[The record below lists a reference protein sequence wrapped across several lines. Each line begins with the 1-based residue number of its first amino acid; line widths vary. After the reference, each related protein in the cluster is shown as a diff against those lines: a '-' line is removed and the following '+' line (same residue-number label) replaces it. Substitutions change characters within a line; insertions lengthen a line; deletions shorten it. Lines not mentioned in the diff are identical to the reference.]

1 MDLKLHFYVFI
12 TALFTSLLMVPFLR
26 KWALDSDLVDHP
38 DSRKVH
44 TQKIPRIGGIA
55 IVMAFVFS
63 VLVYVEML
71 PAVRGI
77 LAGGLIIFC
86 TGLVDDLHGIGPK
99 RKFLGEIAACLI
111 TIMVGN
117 LYITR
122 LGNLF
127 GTGEIFLPVWL
138 AIPFTVF
145 AVVGVI
151 NALNLIDGLDGLS
164 GGVASICLSAFFI
177 LALLDGNVPAMALC
191 AGLLGSLLGFLKYNV
206 YPAKIFMGDAGSLGL
221 GFALGFLA
229 VLLTQ
234 EPHATVSPV
243 VPLLILGLP
252 IIDTVAVMGRRMLA
266 GGSPFAADKTHVHHK
281 FLELGFEHRVT
292 VIVIY
297 GLSLFWAVV
306 AVVFNGVEEWALLA
320 LYGSLTLLFYFAL
333 RKLRQNRDRFPLLRK
348 DSSGS
353 IRLTV
358 SYQRMARAVERLV
371 PLVWLLVVGYLGLA
385 VGFARVVDDGL
396 WQMAGL
402 LLLVGVTLL
411 YQTRDSSNHFL
422 LALLY
427 VGIVVIEFCLEGSSQ
442 PVTLFGFSL
451 QGLNDWLFGA
461 VMGIVVLLAVF
472 RRGNRFFLN
481 SVDYLLLAV
490 TILLLVVFSTHAKM
504 QHFSQP
510 FLNAVILFVGIKAVS
525 LYGKRYTRL
534 TVYPILAVLTI
545 IALRGIWSWLS

>member
-1 MDLKLHFYVFI
+1 MGFQLYFYVFI
-12 TALFTSLLMVPFLR
+12 TALFTSLIMVPFLR
-26 KWALDSDLVDHP
+26 KWALDSDMVDHP
-38 DSRKVH
+38 DARKVH

-55 IVMAFVFS
+55 IFMAFLFA

-71 PAVRGI
+71 PVVRGI

-86 TGLVDDLHGIGPK
+86 TGLVDDLQGIGPK

-117 LYITR
+117 LQITR

-127 GTGEIFLPVWL
+127 GTGEIILPLWI

-164 GGVASICLSAFFI
+164 GGVASIAIGAFFI
-177 LALLDGNVPAMALC
+177 LALLDGNAPAMALC
-191 AGLLGSLLGFLKYNV
+191 AGLMGSLLGFLKYNV
-206 YPAKIFMGDAGSLGL
+206 YPARIFMGDAGSLNL
-221 GFALGFLA
+221 GFLLGFLA
-229 VLLTQ
+229 ILITQ
-234 EPHATVSPV
+234 EPNATVSPV

-252 IIDTVAVMGRRMLA
+252 IIDTLIVMGRRILA
-266 GGSPFAADKTHVHHK
+266 GTSPFAPDKTHVHHK
-281 FLELGFEHRVT
+281 FLELGFEHRFT
-292 VIVIY
+292 VVAIY
-297 GLSLFWAVV
+297 CLSLFWAIV
-306 AVVFNGVEEWALLA
+306 AVVFNGMVEWALL
-320 LYGSLTLLFYFAL
+320 LFYAILMPLFYLGL
-333 RKLRQNRDRFPLLRK
+333 RSLRRNKERFSLLGK

-358 SYQRMARAVERLV
+358 TYQRIARLVERLV
-371 PLVWLLVVGYLGLA
+371 PVLWLLVVGYLVMA
-385 VGFARVVDDGL
+385 VWFANPADNGL

-427 VGIVVIEFCLEGSSQ
+427 VGIVLIEFCLEGTGHT
-442 PVTLFGFSL
+442 PLWFGITLNSINY
-451 QGLNDWLFGA
+451 GLFVA
-461 VMGIVVLLAVF
+461 VMGGVVLLAVF
-472 RRGNRFFLN
+472 RQGNRFFLD
-481 SVDYLLLAV
+481 SVDYLLLALSV
-490 TILLLVVFSTHAKM
+490 LLSVVFATNPRLE
-504 QHFSQP
+504 HFSQP
-510 FLNAVILFVGIKAVS
+510 FLSAVVLFVGIKAVS

-534 TVYPILAVLTI
+534 TVYPVLVVLAVIT
-545 IALRGIWSWLS
+545 LRGGWNWLF